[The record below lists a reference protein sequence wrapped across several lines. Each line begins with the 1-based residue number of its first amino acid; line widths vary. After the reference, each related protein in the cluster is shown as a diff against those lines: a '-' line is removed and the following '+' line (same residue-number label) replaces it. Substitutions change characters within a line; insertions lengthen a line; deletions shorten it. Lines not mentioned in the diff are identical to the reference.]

1 MNYNETLEYIHS
13 VNWCF
18 CKPGLERIKEL
29 CEALGNPQDSLKFI
43 HVAGTNGKGSFCS
56 MLSSVLKSGG
66 YKVGTFTSPYV
77 LRFNERM
84 SVNGEDISDD
94 ELCSIIERIKP
105 IADKMTDKPTEF
117 ELITAAAFLY
127 FYEKKCD
134 LVVLEC
140 GLGGRLDSTNVIK
153 TPLLS
158 VITGIA
164 LDHTAVLGETVAE
177 IAYEKAGIIKENAPV
192 LWCGSDDEATAV
204 IEKKAAEQSAPLYC
218 VDRRNIKVSEFSLA
232 GTVFSFNQYK
242 NVRIKLL
249 GEYQIDNAANVL
261 SAIDILKNIGIEI
274 SDEALFGGME
284 SAVWHSRFEIISEN
298 PLIIADGG
306 HNPEGVVS
314 AVKSIKKYFGS
325 KKVNILTGVMK
336 DKDYRF
342 IAKEIS
348 SVANEVF
355 CITPDNP
362 RALDAEE
369 LSRVY
374 KDLGISSKYF
384 EDVQSAFFAAAKV
397 SKKQDTPLICL
408 GSLYMYSEIHN
419 ANQEYI
425 KNEP

>member
-56 MLSSVLKSGG
+56 MISSVLRCGG
-66 YKVGTFTSPYV
+66 YNVGTFTSPYV

-84 SVNGEDISDD
+84 SVNGVDISDD

-127 FYEKKCD
+127 FYEKRCD

-140 GLGGRLDSTNVIK
+140 GLGGRLDSTNIIK

-164 LDHTAVLGETVAE
+164 LDHTAVLGETVEE
-177 IAYEKAGIIKENAPV
+177 IAAEKAGIIKANVPV
-192 LWCGSDDEATAV
+192 LWCGSDDGALAV
-204 IEKKAAEQSAPLYC
+204 IEKKATNESAPLYC
-218 VDRRNIKVSEFSLA
+218 VDRSSVTVSEFSLS
-232 GTVFSFNQYK
+232 GTVFSFSGYK
-242 NVRIKLL
+242 NVKIKLL

-261 SAIDILKNIGIEI
+261 SAIDILKNNGINI
-274 SDEALFGGME
+274 SNEALLSGME
-284 SAVWHSRFEIISEN
+284 SAAWHSRFEIINQN

-314 AVKSIKKYFGS
+314 AVKSIKRYFGS

-348 SVANEVF
+348 SVAKEVF

-362 RALDAEE
+362 RALKAEE
-369 LSRVY
+369 LSGVY
-374 KDLGISSKYF
+374 EDLEISSKSY
-384 EDVQSAFFAAAKV
+384 EDVQSAFFAAAEV

-408 GSLYMYSEIHN
+408 GSLYMYSEIYN

-425 KNEP
+425 KNKP